1 VPQVQ
6 RTSAGWPSQVV
17 CSDPPN
23 SAGDGLTVAEGQDGN
38 GFADAPVVAV
48 IRSRS
53 ARTFGAEPVAVAVEG
68 RAAGVEQVAAA
79 SIDFLSA
86 CPQEVAKIM
95 STRVRSVSTRG
106 RCDAGNARKGSL
118 YAWIK
123 RLDHAQAALALRRE
137 SDPSLKFQ
145 RL

>member
-1 VPQVQ
+1 
-6 RTSAGWPSQVV
+6 VV

-23 SAGDGLTVAEGQDGN
+23 STGDGLTVAEGQAGN
-38 GFADAPVVAV
+38 GFAESPVAAV
-48 IRSRS
+48 PIAIAIRAGTR
-53 ARTFGAEPVAVAVEG
+53 ALRAEPVNVTEVD